1 MSCLRVLK
9 WGCLSFIG
17 LILLVFVVSKSI
29 YYFTTDFGRSLNKTE
44 VLLIS
49 NPDIKIIDIQ
59 DFKNIQ
65 IIQLSR
71 YCDNALPIIGLH
83 HAFANDLIKVSEVSE
98 SGSVNEIIIEH
109 WSDKSLFILD
119 GDIIYGAKQ
128 NRVFN
133 TSILLPPNYISN
145 LSVSCIEH
153 GRWANESYDFES
165 VDYLVHS
172 DIRKRKI
179 NNRYNDVSVNSN
191 QTMVWEEVSRINR
204 KSKSRSDTNSHT
216 VIYESQKE
224 TIDSLVQHFNIDSTA
239 NGLACFINGE
249 LISVEMFYSV
259 ELYQDYFLSLIS
271 TVSIESTFENENS
284 DSLMNNVD
292 ITNVINN
299 TFSAYTDNLS
309 QFLVF
314 KGQVLGDDAVLVT
327 DDYVF
332 NSLIYNKQII
342 HQSIFSK

>member
-1 MSCLRVLK
+1 MSYLRVLK
-9 WGCLSFIG
+9 LGCLSFIG

-119 GDIIYGAKQ
+119 GDIIFGAKQ

-153 GRWANESYDFES
+153 GRWSNDYSDFES
-165 VDYLVHS
+165 VDYIVHS

-179 NNRYNDVSVNSN
+179 NNQYNDVSVNSN
-191 QTMVWEEVSRINR
+191 QSMVWDEVSRINR
-204 KSKSRSDTNSHT
+204 QSKRRSDTNSHT

-224 TIDSLVQHFNIDSTA
+224 SIDSLVQHFNIDSTA
-239 NGLACFINGE
+239 NGLACFVNGE
-249 LISVEMFYSV
+249 LLSVEMFYSV
-259 ELYQDYFLSLIS
+259 ELYQDYFRSLIS
-271 TVSIESTFENENS
+271 TISIESTLVYKNS
-284 DSLMNNVD
+284 DSHMNNDD
-292 ITNVINN
+292 ITHVIDN
-299 TFSAYTDNLS
+299 TFSAYADNLS
-309 QFLVF
+309 NFLVF
-314 KGQVLGDDAVLVT
+314 KSQVLGDDVVLVT
-327 DDYVF
+327 DDYIF

-342 HQSIFSK
+342 HQSIFPK

>member
-29 YYFTTDFGRSLNKTE
+29 YYLSTDFGRSLNKSE
-44 VLLIS
+44 VLLLS
-49 NPDIKIIDIQ
+49 NPDIKIFDIQ
-59 DFKNIQ
+59 GFNNIQ
-65 IIQLSR
+65 IVQLSR
-71 YCDNALPIIGLH
+71 YTESLLPIIGLH
-83 HAFANDLIKVSEVSE
+83 QAFANDLIKVSEVSE

-133 TSILLPPNYISN
+133 TSILLPPNNISN
-145 LSVSCIEH
+145 LSVTCIEH

-191 QTMVWEEVSRINR
+191 QSMVWDEVSRINR
-204 KSKSRSDTNSHT
+204 QSKRRSDTNSHT

-239 NGLACFINGE
+239 NGLACFVNGE
-249 LISVEMFYSV
+249 LLSVEMFYSV
-259 ELYQDYFLSLIS
+259 ELYQDYFRSLIS
-271 TVSIESTFENENS
+271 TISIESTLENKNS
-284 DSLMNNVD
+284 DSLMNNDD
-292 ITNVINN
+292 ITHVIDN
-299 TFSAYTDNLS
+299 TFSAYADNLS
-309 QFLVF
+309 NFLVF
-314 KGQVLGDDAVLVT
+314 KGQVLGDDVVLVT
-327 DDYVF
+327 DDYIF

-342 HQSIFSK
+342 HQSIFPK